1 MAAGK
6 WIGGFIGW
14 MAGGPLGALAGYL
27 VGSLFDSMLDGVNT
41 PENSGTWGA
50 SSQRQQTYEAYNEAY
65 QQAYRQRMQ
74 QGQRNSFL
82 FSLLVLASYIIK
94 ADGKAMHS
102 EMELV
107 REMLR
112 QNFGND
118 AVSQGNEILNRLFD
132 EQKRE
137 GWQQFKQTVRQCCG
151 QINQQMDYSQ
161 RLQLLDFLV
170 MVAKADGSVPQS
182 EVAVLKECAQW
193 MGLRSSEVDS
203 MLHLS
208 GNTLE
213 DAYKVLGVSPDA
225 TDEELKK
232 AYRKL
237 ALEHHPDKVTALGE
251 DVRKAAEKKF
261 QEINAAKER
270 IWKARGL

>member
-50 SSQRQQTYEAYNEAY
+50 GSQRHQTYEAYNEAY

-182 EVAVLKECAQW
+182 EVAALKECAQW

-237 ALEHHPDKVTALGE
+237 ALEHHPDKVAALGE

>member
-1 MAAGK
+1 
-6 WIGGFIGW
+6 

-50 SSQRQQTYEAYNEAY
+50 GFQRSQGYQDYSQMY
-65 QQAYRQRMQ
+65 QQAYRQRQQ

-82 FSLLVLASYIIK
+82 FSLLVLSSYIIK

-107 REMLR
+107 RQMLR

-118 AVSQGNEILNRLFD
+118 AVGQGNEILNKLFD

-137 GWQQFKQTVRQCCG
+137 GWQQFKQTVRQCCA

-161 RLQLLDFLV
+161 RLQLLNYLV
-170 MVAKADGSVPQS
+170 MVAQADGSVPQS
-182 EVAVLKECAQW
+182 EITALKECAIW
-193 MGLRSSEVDS
+193 MGLRETEVDS

-208 GNTLE
+208 GDSLE
-213 DAYKVLGVSPDA
+213 DAYKVLGVSPNASDN
-225 TDEELKK
+225 EVKK

-237 ALEHHPDKVTALGE
+237 ALEHHPDKVAALGE
-251 DVRKAAEKKF
+251 DVRRAAEKKF
-261 QEINAAKER
+261 QEINAAKDR